1 MRSSE
6 STPRPTGS
14 DPVALWL
21 WVAREDHPK
30 ACTGRRLI
38 RQGLVREVVSAHV
51 GLEKAVLLDPGAPHP
66 LSREDAVRAHAHG
79 ILAVDCSW
87 NRLAERGS
95 YPTTMTWLSRHGH
108 RRRLPWL
115 VATNPQHYGRFGE
128 LTTAEAFGAALA
140 VIGEMSP
147 ATQLLDGFAGGR
159 AFFEVNGARLA
170 SYARAPTGSEITR
183 VEEAQFRAR

>member
-1 MRSSE
+1 M
-6 STPRPTGS
+6 
-14 DPVALWL
+14 
-21 WVAREDHPK
+21 AREDHPK

-38 RQGLVREVVSAHV
+38 RQGLVKEVVSAHV
-51 GLEKAVLLDPGAPHP
+51 GLEKTILLDPGAPHP
-66 LSREDAVRAHAHG
+66 LSHEDAPRAHTHG

-95 YPTTMTWLSRHGH
+95 YPTTTPWLARHGH

-140 VIGEMSP
+140 VIGETGL
-147 ATQLLDGFAGGR
+147 ATRLLDGFAGGR
-159 AFFEVNGARLA
+159 AFFEVNGARLT
-170 SYARAPTGSEITR
+170 SYARAPTVAKMSR
-183 VEEAQFRAR
+183 VEEAQFGGR